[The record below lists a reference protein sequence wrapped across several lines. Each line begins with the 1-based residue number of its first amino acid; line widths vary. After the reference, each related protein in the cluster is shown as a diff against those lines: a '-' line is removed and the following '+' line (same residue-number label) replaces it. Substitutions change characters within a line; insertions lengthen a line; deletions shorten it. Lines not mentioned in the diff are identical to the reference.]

1 MSQSFRRSTAPVNDN
16 LHENHATTSPWLANS
31 ISESPEGNMVESEE
45 RRKLHDAQK
54 ILHLILKPKIEKL
67 CQILQLTV

>member
-1 MSQSFRRSTAPVNDN
+1 MSQSVRGSTAPLKDN
-16 LHENHATTSPWLANS
+16 LHANHAPTSPWLANS
-31 ISESPEGNMVESEE
+31 ISELPEGNMSESEE

-54 ILHLILKPKIEKL
+54 ILHLLLKPQIKQL